1 VVEAPIV
8 TFRAMALEDPAGIV
22 TMELLRVALIPAG
35 TLGGESVTVPENPF
49 RLDMV
54 RVDVWK
60 VPWFMVRP
68 EGLEVMLKSGGG
80 WTMNVPFMAGW
91 YSQ

>member
-1 VVEAPIV
+1 MVEAPIV

-22 TMELLRVALIPAG
+22 TMELLRVAVIPIG

-49 RLDMV
+49 RLEMV

-60 VPWFMVRP
+60 APWFRVRL

-80 WTMNVPFMAGW
+80 G
-91 YSQ
+91 

>member
-1 VVEAPIV
+1 
-8 TFRAMALEDPAGIV
+8 MALEDPAGIV
-22 TMELLRVALIPAG
+22 TIELLRVAVIPAG

-49 RLDMV
+49 KLEMV

-60 VPWFMVRP
+60 VPWFRVRL
-68 EGLEVMLKSGGG
+68 EGFEVMLKSGGGG
-80 WTMNVPFMAGW
+80 WTMNVPFMATW